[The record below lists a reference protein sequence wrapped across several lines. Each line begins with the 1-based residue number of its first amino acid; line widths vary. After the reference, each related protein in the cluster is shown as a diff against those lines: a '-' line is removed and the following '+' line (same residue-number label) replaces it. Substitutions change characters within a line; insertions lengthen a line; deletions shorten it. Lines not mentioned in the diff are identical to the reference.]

1 MVVLAETAS
10 QYDSSRE
17 IYRLA
22 EDYGYPD
29 TDNPDPWFLL
39 GVWHYN
45 RKEMEVAR
53 EKFLQ
58 TLDRLDTYRGIG
70 EGVAQGSIMKI
81 YTWLAQACLVLNSPK
96 ETVRYC
102 VLALRMNRYQD
113 RVLTAILQLLKQ
125 ESGES
130 DQAEGTWGF
139 LQNLYDFQ
147 SPKDLLFLLKCA
159 KLAGFHALENRVL
172 QTMPEELK
180 RESQK
185 PSGEEAGRADRPA
198 QSESRRADTGIL
210 NGVCSKEQQEDLIR
224 ELEERGL
231 EHMQASVSVLAQEDP
246 DFAFHM
252 ADLDWKTG
260 DSMAERRTQYE
271 MLLWALRLLAPLRAA
286 DERELC
292 QKLYERFVS
301 LAEALLPQIYHP
313 ALLGDEEA
321 WAVLPATDR
330 FGLWMRR
337 AKETRA
343 TEDRLEYIRRLR
355 SGLEQAPGM
364 KEMVEFLIEEM
375 DRTEEPAQEAVQA
388 TPELRQLAEQVKAI
402 LSQYAP
408 DDPVVRQLKASPAYQ
423 KVATLLEAF
432 EDPTSL

>member
-1 MVVLAETAS
+1 
-10 QYDSSRE
+10 
-17 IYRLA
+17 
-22 EDYGYPD
+22 
-29 TDNPDPWFLL
+29 
-39 GVWHYN
+39 
-45 RKEMEVAR
+45 ME
-53 EKFLQ
+53 K
-58 TLDRLDTYRGIG
+58 RGR
-70 EGVAQGSIMKI
+70 S
-81 YTWLAQACLVLNSPK
+81 
-96 ETVRYC
+96 
-102 VLALRMNRYQD
+102 
-113 RVLTAILQLLKQ
+113 
-125 ESGES
+125 
-130 DQAEGTWGF
+130 
-139 LQNLYDFQ
+139 
-147 SPKDLLFLLKCA
+147 
-159 KLAGFHALENRVL
+159 
-172 QTMPEELK
+172 
-180 RESQK
+180 
-185 PSGEEAGRADRPA
+185 RPA
-198 QSESRRADTGIL
+198 QSESRRAGTSIL
-210 NGVCSKEQQEDLIR
+210 DGVCSKEQQEDLIR
-224 ELEERGL
+224 GMKENGL
-231 EHMQASVSVLAQEDP
+231 EHMQSSVSAMAQADP

-260 DSMAERRTQYE
+260 DSLAERRTQYE

-292 QKLYERFVS
+292 QKLYERFVF

-337 AKETRA
+337 AKEARA

-375 DRTEEPAQEAVQA
+375 DRAEKSELEAAQV

-423 KVATLLEAF
+423 KVAALLEAA